1 MKFNNRGFSLVEL
14 LGVIVI
20 LGILMSMGVI
30 AYTRYLDKAKKEDY
44 KTMEKSAYA
53 AAQNYLLDYDSV
65 FDGTQ
70 IIRIKDDLVEGNYL
84 DPLMD
89 PVTKESKQCDGTV
102 VVTRVAGSGEGL
114 DDLKYRVRIN
124 CKKYKGD
131 VTFP

>member
-1 MKFNNRGFSLVEL
+1 MKFNNKGFSLVEL

-30 AYTRYLDKAKKEDY
+30 AYGRYLEKAKKRDY
-44 KTMEKSAYA
+44 ETMEQSTYA
-53 AAQNYLLDYDSV
+53 AAQNYLMDYDSV
-65 FDGTQ
+65 FEGTQ
-70 IIRIKDDLVEGNYL
+70 TIRIIDDLVAGNYL
-84 DPLMD
+84 EPLMD

-102 VVTRVAGSGEGL
+102 TVTRAAGSGGGL
-114 DDLKYRVRIN
+114 DDLKYRIKIN